1 MKALVFRAPDRMGLE
16 TLPDPVRAP
25 GGLLIRVKAATIC
38 GTDLRI
44 FRGSKTRGVRMPS
57 VLGHEFSGIIEAADS
72 GSAFQIG
79 QRVTVCPAL
88 ACGDCGPCRA
98 GASNICEKLTAF
110 GYGLDGGF
118 AELLA
123 VPEAF
128 VSAGHVFALPDHMSF
143 EEAALA
149 EPLACVINGQSLMGV
164 TPGEHIAVLGAGPIG
179 LLHVMLAKARG
190 AGRVSVVQRSEQRRQ
205 AALRLGADEALA
217 PESAGG
223 LRVDAAIVAVGSP
236 ELANLAARIV
246 RPRGRINLFA
256 GFPIGEF
263 PRFDLNAVHYG
274 EQHVTGAF
282 GLTLAQF
289 REALQLIASGEVP
302 ADKLV
307 THRLPLEKAME
318 AFALAGRGE
327 ALKAVITPSSSSSS

>member
-1 MKALVFRAPDRMGLE
+1 MKAVVFRAPDRMGLE
-16 TLPDPVRAP
+16 VHPDPVREP
-25 GGLLIRVKAATIC
+25 GGLILRIKAAAIC

-44 FRGSKTRGVRMPS
+44 FRGSKTRDIRMPS
-57 VLGHEFSGIIEAADS
+57 VLGHEFSGIIEDAGATP
-72 GSAFQIG
+72 GWQRG

-88 ACGDCGPCRA
+88 SCGTCGPCRA
-98 GASNICEKLTAF
+98 RATNICERLTAY

-118 AELLA
+118 AEFLN
-123 VPEAF
+123 VPAAF
-128 VSAGHVFALPDHMSF
+128 VTAGHVIPLPDRMSF

-149 EPLACVINGQSLMGV
+149 EPLACVINGQALVGIA
-164 TPGEHIAVLGAGPIG
+164 PGDHVAVLGAGPIG
-179 LLHVMLAKARG
+179 LLHVMLAKAKG
-190 AGRVSVVQRSEQRRQ
+190 AARVSVVQRSAGRRE
-205 AALRLGADEALA
+205 AALRLGADEALG
-217 PESAGG
+217 PEVAGR
-223 LRVDAAIVAVGSP
+223 LKVDAAIVAVGSP

-246 RPRGRINLFA
+246 RPRGRISLFA
-256 GFPIGEF
+256 GFSVGGL

-302 ADKLV
+302 AGKLV
-307 THRLPLEKAME
+307 THRLPLERAME

-327 ALKAVITPSSSSSS
+327 ELKAVITP